1 MAQFRFA
8 VEMAWQAVLY
18 VMADPFCKK
27 SEQNAGEFW
36 PNVKAVSEYGG
47 DYVMMIWQR
56 HAHAMFVEI
65 EIIFRHK

>member
-8 VEMAWQAVLY
+8 VEMAWQALLY

-27 SEQNAGEFW
+27 ANKMPASFEQ
-36 PNVKAVSEYGG
+36 NVKAVSEYGR

>member
-27 SEQNAGEFW
+27 SEQNAGEF
-36 PNVKAVSEYGG
+36 
-47 DYVMMIWQR
+47 
-56 HAHAMFVEI
+56 
-65 EIIFRHK
+65 